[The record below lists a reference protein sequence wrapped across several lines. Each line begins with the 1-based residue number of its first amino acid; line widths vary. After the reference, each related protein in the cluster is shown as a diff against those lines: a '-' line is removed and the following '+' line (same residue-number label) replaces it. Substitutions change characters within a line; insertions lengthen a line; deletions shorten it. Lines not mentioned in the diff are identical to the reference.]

1 MDLLLAAKAAAMGIL
16 EGLTEFLPIS
26 STGHLIILASLLHF
40 GGPKATLFEVVI
52 QSGAML
58 AVVWAY
64 RERFLGLASGGSWPL
79 LVNLA
84 VAFLPAAVLGLLFGS
99 AIKRHLFAPVPVALA
114 FIVGGF
120 VILWAE
126 RRVHAARVATVDRMT
141 WLDAFKIGCAQ
152 CLALIPG
159 TSRAGATII
168 GGLLVGLSRPAA
180 TEFSFFLAVPML
192 LGASAHELIKGRA
205 LLSAGDAGWMAIGLI
220 TAFVSAL
227 LVIRWL
233 LRYVSHHDF
242 KAFAWYRIAFGLVVL
257 LTAFTGIVHWDAD

>member
-1 MDLLLAAKAAAMGIL
+1 MDLLLVAKAAAMGIL
-16 EGLTEFLPIS
+16 EGVTEFLPIS

-58 AVVWAY
+58 AVMWEF
-64 RERFLGLASGGSWPL
+64 RERFLGLIRPASWPL
-79 LVNLA
+79 LVNLV

-114 FIVGGF
+114 FIVGGLI
-120 VILWAE
+120 ILWAE
-126 RRVHAARVATVDRMT
+126 TRTHRTRVDTVDQMT
-141 WLDAFKIGCAQ
+141 WLDALKIGCCQ

-159 TSRAGATII
+159 TSRAGSTII
-168 GGLLVGLSRPAA
+168 GGLFVGLSRPAA
-180 TEFSFFLAVPML
+180 TQFSFFLAVPML
-192 LGASAHELIKGRA
+192 LGASAHELVKGRA
-205 LLSAGDAGWMAIGLI
+205 LLSAGDAGWFAAGLI

-233 LRYVSHHDF
+233 LRYVSSHDF
-242 KAFAWYRIAFGLVVL
+242 KPFAWYRIAFGLIVL
-257 LTAFTGIVHWDAD
+257 LTGFTGLVEWTAD

>member
-16 EGLTEFLPIS
+16 EGVTEFLPIS
-26 STGHLIILASLLHF
+26 STGHLIILASLLRF

-58 AVVWAY
+58 AVVWEY
-64 RERFLGLASGGSWPL
+64 RERFLGLAGPASRSL

-84 VAFLPAAVLGLLFGS
+84 VAFMPAAVLGLLFGS
-99 AIKRHLFAPVPVALA
+99 AIKRHLFAPAPVALA
-114 FIVGGF
+114 FIVGGL

-126 RRVHAARVATVDRMT
+126 RRVHATRVETVDRMT
-141 WLDAFKIGCAQ
+141 WLDALKIGCAQ

-205 LLSAGDAGWMAIGLI
+205 LLSTGDAGWFAIGLA
-220 TAFVSAL
+220 TAFISAL

-242 KAFAWYRIAFGLVVL
+242 KAFAWYRIAFGVIVL
-257 LTAFTGIVHWDAD
+257 LTAFTAVVDWNAD